1 MDLRALRYF
10 RTVAECGSF
19 SRASEML
26 RISQPAVSRTIR
38 ELEAEL
44 GKELLERGRDGAR
57 LTESGRILFEHSA
70 QLLRQVEQAANDV
83 RRGAT
88 VLTGRLTIGMPPG
101 VGHLLAPPLLA
112 RFSAAH
118 EQVEI
123 KIVGGFS
130 SQLRDLLARR
140 QLDLA
145 FAHDP
150 LPQRGLKVTPLLREE
165 VFVVGLPGSLGGGTG
180 GLPSAEIVK
189 LPLIL
194 PSRPNASRRLLDAWA
209 AREGLWID
217 ARYEVDDHV
226 ITSGL
231 VKRGLGVSLMTRAT
245 LAAGMLAGEIDIR
258 PIAPR
263 AYWPLALVE
272 LDLPS
277 PSGIATEFARIA
289 REIVREMTEQGSW
302 PGAIG
307 PG

>member
-19 SRASEML
+19 SRASDLL

-38 ELEAEL
+38 ELEIEL
-44 GKELLERGRDGAR
+44 GKDLLNRGRDGAR
-57 LTESGRILFEHSA
+57 LTEAGRILFEHSA
-70 QLLRQVEQAANDV
+70 QLLRQVEQAASEV
-83 RRGAT
+83 RRGIALPGGRIT
-88 VLTGRLTIGMPPG
+88 VGMPPG

-112 RFSAAH
+112 RFGA
-118 EQVEI
+118 EYPDVEVRI
-123 KIVGGFS
+123 IGGFS
-130 SQLRDLLARR
+130 SQLHDMLARR
-140 QLDLA
+140 QIDLA
-145 FAHDP
+145 FTHDP

-165 VFVVGLPGSLGGGTG
+165 VFVVGLAGTLAEGSE
-180 GLPSAEIVK
+180 GLPSGEIVK

-209 AREGLWID
+209 AREGLWIE

-231 VKRGLGVSLMTRAT
+231 VKQGLGVSLMTRAT
-245 LAAGMLAGEIDIR
+245 IAADMLIDAIVVR

-263 AYWPLALVE
+263 AYWPLAVVE
-272 LDLPS
+272 PDLPAPGAIVAAFTRMALDL
-277 PSGIATEFARIA
+277 
-289 REIVREMTEQGSW
+289 VRAMTEQESW

-307 PG
+307 AE

>member
-19 SRASEML
+19 SRASDLL

-44 GKELLERGRDGAR
+44 GKELLTRGREGAR
-57 LTESGRILFEHSA
+57 LTEAGRILFEHSA
-70 QLLRQVEQAANDV
+70 QLLRQVEQAASEV
-83 RRGAT
+83 RRGTAA
-88 VLTGRLTIGMPPG
+88 LAGRLTVGMPPG

-112 RFSAAH
+112 RFGADYPD
-118 EQVEI
+118 VEVRVI
-123 KIVGGFS
+123 GGFS
-130 SQLRDLLARR
+130 SQLHDMLARR
-140 QLDLA
+140 QVDLA

-165 VFVVGLPGSLGGGTG
+165 VFVVGLAGQVPEGVD
-180 GLPSAEIVK
+180 GLPSGEIVK

-209 AREGLWID
+209 AREGLWIE

-231 VKRGLGVSLMTRAT
+231 VKAGLGVSLMTRAT
-245 LAAGMLAGEIDIR
+245 IAADMLIDAIVAR

-272 LDLPS
+272 PDLPT
-277 PSGIATEFARIA
+277 PAPILAAFTTMALGL
-289 REIVREMTEQGSW
+289 VREMTEQDRW

-307 PG
+307 AE